1 MSERAQATVE
11 YVGVAMAVLMLL
23 LVGAAAARA
32 QLQPHPSGD
41 AAYLDLAQLHAPR
54 MVAEHGD
61 GEQPVDFQRCRQP
74 GCARDARPVLYVHA
88 VRRDGFVY
96 LEYWEYLPESRT
108 AHLGI
113 AELDGYHRDDWE
125 GVIVKLRD
133 DGVVVGARASAH
145 LGWTGRS
152 RWWELRSGDWAPYP
166 ATVFRASGSHAGS
179 FQRDGIDL
187 AGDGWDGDTAAA
199 EPTLLPADAARASG
213 TVFDPGPCRPGK
225 RRCGATRRA

>member
-152 RWWELRSGDWAPYP
+152 RWWELRSGDWASYP
-166 ATVFRASGSHAGS
+166 ATVYRASGSHAGS